1 LFAAP
6 LETTSRGGI
15 GSLSINALAIIT
27 DNYCMPESANPLWA
41 LAAAA
46 AIGFAGYV

>member
-1 LFAAP
+1 VMAVALTALTA
-6 LETTSRGGI
+6 GI
-15 GSLSINALAIIT
+15 AYGTRI
-27 DNYCMPESANPLWA
+27 NPLWA